1 MLFNF
6 ARVTSA
12 LSALSALTLCV
23 WAAPVQIKKEPVV
36 MSELVKRAPTAAI
49 ITNCTQP
56 GQVALTYDDGPS
68 NYTQKLIDYL
78 NSKKAY
84 ATFYV
89 NGDNNGRIEDH
100 ASAVLSAYQAGHQIA
115 SHTYS
120 HDDLNTLSDERIASE
135 MSLLDTKIKAII
147 GWRPLFMRPPY
158 GNANAHVVQY
168 LTQLGYYITNWN
180 IDSNDWRHRDNVN
193 ASLAEF
199 KNVLD
204 SPTAKSHGY
213 IALHHDTYQST
224 VEKLTPFVVEHLQS
238 AGYALVTVG
247 HCLGLNQTQWY
258 RA

>member
-6 ARVTSA
+6 ARVTPA

-100 ASAVLSAYQAGHQIA
+100 ASAVL
-115 SHTYS
+115 
-120 HDDLNTLSDERIASE
+120 
-135 MSLLDTKIKAII
+135 MDTKIKAII

-180 IDSNDWRHRDNVN
+180 IDSNDWRHPDNVN
-193 ASLAEF
+193 SSLAEF
-199 KNVLD
+199 KKVLD
-204 SPTAKSHGY
+204 LPTAKSHGY

-224 VEKLTPFVVEHLQS
+224 VEKLTPLVVEYLQS